1 MRKIIPAHL
10 NSFITL
16 QDLGDGGDDT
26 ISGLSLPAAAD
37 TKKAAP
43 IHLRQ
48 PLLFSQNTLRR
59 FTSVDITFYRLSTVG
74 TNRHYLYRSLKLFLQ
89 E

>member
-26 ISGLSLPAAAD
+26 NFGTACRCRYKEGCPNPIETAPSIFTKYFKTIYFSRYNVLSSVHGRDQQTLSL
-37 TKKAAP
+37 
-43 IHLRQ
+43 
-48 PLLFSQNTLRR
+48 
-59 FTSVDITFYRLSTVG
+59 
-74 TNRHYLYRSLKLFLQ
+74 
-89 E
+89 

>member
-10 NSFITL
+10 NSFTTL

-26 ISGLSLPAAAD
+26 NFGTACRCRYKEGCPN
-37 TKKAAP
+37 P
-43 IHLRQ
+43 IETA
-48 PLLFSQNTLRR
+48 LLFLQNTL
-59 FTSVDITFYRLSTVG
+59 VNITFYRLFTVG

>member
-16 QDLGDGGDDT
+16 QDLGTEGT
-26 ISGLSLPAAAD
+26 IQISELPAAAD

-43 IHLRQ
+43 IPLRQ
-48 PLLFSQNTLRR
+48 PLLFLQNTVRR
-59 FTSVDITFYRLSTVG
+59 FTSVDITFYRLFTVG
-74 TNRHYLYRSLKLFLQ
+74 TNRHYLYRSFKLFLQ